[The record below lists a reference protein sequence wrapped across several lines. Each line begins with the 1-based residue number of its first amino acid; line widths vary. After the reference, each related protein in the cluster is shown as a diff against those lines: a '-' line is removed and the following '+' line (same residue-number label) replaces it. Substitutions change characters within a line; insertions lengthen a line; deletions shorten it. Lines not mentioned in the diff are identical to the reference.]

1 MPKLIPIGEPRK
13 GSTDAYYLDIIFR
26 LPWALCFLYLPLIM
40 MFKSLHS
47 LLRFV
52 FKQPYTNISPVKRH
66 RYQPAFYFRLP
77 LFPGIVSMLLTT
89 IWQTIVFYLVDKFK
103 DFSVSG
109 ILKNLLKSFAFHY
122 LVSVVLRGNSII
134 FPPEMMANVYRVLDP
149 LGETGQ
155 RYHFI
160 FDEVFRADNYENNH
174 GGFHRSQR
182 AKELWVCLRDVGQER
197 RYKFG
202 VLGVLLELIRSFDPG
217 YQVRQ

>member
-1 MPKLIPIGEPRK
+1 
-13 GSTDAYYLDIIFR
+13 
-26 LPWALCFLYLPLIM
+26 
-40 MFKSLHS
+40 
-47 LLRFV
+47 
-52 FKQPYTNISPVKRH
+52 
-66 RYQPAFYFRLP
+66 
-77 LFPGIVSMLLTT
+77 MLLTT
-89 IWQTIVFYLVDKFK
+89 LWQTIVFYLVDKFR
-103 DFSVSG
+103 DFTISG

-122 LVSVVLRGNSII
+122 AFSVILRGNSII

-197 RYKFG
+197 SYKFG
-202 VLGVLLELIRSFDPG
+202 VLGVLLELVRSIDPG
-217 YQVRQ
+217 Y